1 MYSSSRFSTGLRAG
15 LLALGAVWA
24 LPAVASDP
32 AEVRLSFSE
41 GHTVPEIQIQL
52 QSAKTRGWDVMSVQP
67 MPLDASVQ
75 ADTVLGER
83 GRKAQLPRSG
93 ERPLIAHHGEA
104 SVGLL
109 LGPDRKVS
117 YGVALL
123 DGVLHRL
130 VADAKD
136 PTLLRAVA
144 LADLYPELP
153 EISTSCGVEDFP
165 VTEPLPPLS
174 GLAARWKRGDAEKVV
189 GNPVAATVAVDLD
202 EELMASR
209 FSNNATSAQQW
220 LDQLFVAM
228 NVMFT
233 RDLQVTLV
241 RGTTILRNSGNVA
254 ADPYSATSNPNM
266 LFEFGEVWRLNHAAV
281 DRAFAIFASGK
292 HPNQNAG
299 SGLAWIDLYC
309 NDGFVAQVNGQGRTI
324 GSFQSSLVIRNP
336 VFGAEVNAPLIAHEI
351 GHNMGAQHTHC
362 TNRNADPNN
371 FDPIDRCNNNENQ
384 PAPTQCWSGT
394 LACPID
400 FGGRGTLMSYCE
412 GSAAGCQPNIFEMH
426 PIHIEILNARIAA
439 NTPACLTPTSVDNA
453 DLSVTASIDK
463 HPAPVGDVLTY
474 TVNTQN
480 GGPNAATSVQL
491 VLSLPSGVTGAS
503 ASGPG
508 YSCAAPAGGSITCT
522 RASFNQG
529 SSAAVTATMTLP
541 LAYAGAATLNF
552 QATLSSSVEDG
563 DSGNNSATVQT
574 PVDFIA
580 PFRIFGGP
588 VDGSFESP

>member
-1 MYSSSRFSTGLRAG
+1 MYPTSRFSSVLRAG
-15 LLALGAVWA
+15 LFALGTVLAAPA
-24 LPAVASDP
+24 LAADP
-32 AEVRLSFSE
+32 AEVRLRFAD
-41 GHTVPEIQIQL
+41 GDLQPEIHIQIQ
-52 QSAKTRGWDVMSVQP
+52 AEKRRGWEAMSIQP
-67 MPLDASVQ
+67 LPRAAIGE
-75 ADTVLGER
+75 ADIVLGER
-83 GRKAQLPRSG
+83 GLKSQLPRSG

-109 LGPDRKVS
+109 LSPDRTVS

-123 DGVLHRL
+123 DGVMHRL

-136 PTLLRAVA
+136 PALLRAVA

-189 GNPVAATVAVDLD
+189 GNPVAATIAVDLD

-209 FSNNATSAQQW
+209 FSNNATTAQQW

-281 DRAFAIFASGK
+281 DRAFAVFASGK

-299 SGLAWIDLYC
+299 SGLAWINLYC
-309 NDGFVAQVNGQGRTI
+309 NDGFVAPVNGQDRTI
-324 GSFQSSLVIRNP
+324 GSFQASLVIRNP

-371 FDPIDRCNNNENQ
+371 FDPIDRCNNTEIQ
-384 PAPTQCWSGT
+384 PSTQCWTGT

-412 GSAAGCQPNIFEMH
+412 GSAAGCQPNVFEMH
-426 PIHIEILNARIAA
+426 PIHIDILNARIAA

-453 DLSVTASIDK
+453 DLSVTASINKD
-463 HPAPVGDVLTY
+463 PAPVGDVLTY

-563 DSGNNSATVQT
+563 DSGNNSATVVT

-588 VDGSFESP
+588 VNGSFESP